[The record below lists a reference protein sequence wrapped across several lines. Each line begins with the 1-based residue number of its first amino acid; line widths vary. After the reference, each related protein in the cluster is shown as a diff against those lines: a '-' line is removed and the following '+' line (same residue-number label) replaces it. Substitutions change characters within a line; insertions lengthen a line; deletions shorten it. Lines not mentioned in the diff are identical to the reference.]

1 MTECTNVHMQDLLPE
16 FIAEQLTAG
25 DRAAVELH
33 LASCDACRA
42 DHEVLVSVRHARP
55 VPPLIDIASIVA
67 ALPRPGI
74 VAATEDATVESG
86 TRRPFLVVTGEHGA
100 VAATPRASSRATSQ
114 ATSRKPARQA
124 GHRVFGAQLMRY
136 AAAITLVAV
145 GGLSV
150 VMARRTPPSLT
161 DLAIESPVIIDT
173 PMEMASAPL
182 PYSPERIPVR
192 AVVSVAPSVLPIQE
206 LSDYSDEELALL
218 MEQLEAWDGAPPV
231 DSVSV
236 VPSSGI
242 DSAIQGSS

>member
-16 FIAEQLTAG
+16 FIAEQLSVR

-42 DHEVLVSVRHARP
+42 DHEVLISVRHARP

-67 ALPRPGI
+67 ALPRPG
-74 VAATEDATVESG
+74 VPAATDDKSFEDASAG
-86 TRRPFLVVTGEHGA
+86 APRRPFLVVTGEH
-100 VAATPRASSRATSQ
+100 AAPTASSRKS
-114 ATSRKPARQA
+114 ARQSRP
-124 GHRVFGAQLMRY
+124 RVFGAQLMRY

-145 GGLSV
+145 GGLSLV
-150 VMARRTPPSLT
+150 VARRTPVSLT
-161 DLAIESPVIIDT
+161 DSAIESPVIISDT
-173 PMEMASAPL
+173 PMEVASAPL
-182 PYSPERIPVR
+182 PYSPERVPVR

>member
-1 MTECTNVHMQDLLPE
+1 MSECTNVDMQDLLPE
-16 FIAEQLTAG
+16 FIAEQLPAR
-25 DRAAVELH
+25 DRAALELH

-42 DHEVLVSVRHARP
+42 DHEVLLSVRHARP

-67 ALPRPGI
+67 ALPRPG
-74 VAATEDATVESG
+74 VAAATDDAAADSVP
-86 TRRPFLVVTGEHGA
+86 RRPFLVVTGER
-100 VAATPRASSRATSQ
+100 ATTAASSRN
-114 ATSRKPARQA
+114 PARQSR
-124 GHRVFGAQLMRY
+124 HRVFGAQLMRY

-150 VMARRTPPSLT
+150 VMARRTPTSLT
-161 DLAIESPVIIDT
+161 GAAIESPVMMSDT
-173 PMEMASAPL
+173 PMEVASAPL
-182 PYSPERIPVR
+182 PYSPDRIPVR

-218 MEQLEAWDGAPPV
+218 LEQLEAWDGAPPV